1 MRFIF
6 FDRIV
11 EMELGKHALATK
23 AVPISD
29 EYFPGHY
36 ARRAVMPPVL
46 ILECMAQL
54 GGWLNIAGCNMAA
67 ETVLALV
74 EGVHFYRQ
82 VRAGDL
88 LTIEVW
94 MLYSHADGA
103 TLRGEVRIGNE
114 LAASVE
120 RMVFGHQVSSDKNYL
135 KIVEEHFRYLSGEY
149 KL

>member
-1 MRFIF
+1 VRFLF

-23 AVPISD
+23 AVPVSD

-36 ARRAVMPPVL
+36 ERRAVMPPTLV
-46 ILECMAQL
+46 LECIAQL
-54 GGWLNIAGCNMAA
+54 GGWLNIAGCNMAI

-74 EGVHFYRQ
+74 EGVRFYRQ
-82 VRAGDL
+82 VRAGDS

-94 MLYSHADGA
+94 MLYSHKDGA
-103 TLRGEVRIGNE
+103 TLRGEVRVGDE

-120 RMVFGHQVSSDKNYL
+120 RMVFGHQVSSDESYRKV
-135 KIVEEHFRYLSGEY
+135 VEEHFRYLSGEY
-149 KL
+149 RL